1 MPVED
6 GVGGDEEED
15 MYTLRFGS
23 FLQDMDEAAFRDAAT
38 FGTFLKHLYALFI
51 SPFICKTSTQH
62 ALNEEQM
69 RIVRRHNWAVLLQ
82 QEMP

>member
-15 MYTLRFGS
+15 MYTLRFGT

-38 FGTFLKHLYALFI
+38 FGMFLEHLYALFV
-51 SPFICKTSTQH
+51 SPSSAKNRPNT
-62 ALNEEQM
+62 
-69 RIVRRHNWAVLLQ
+69 
-82 QEMP
+82 P